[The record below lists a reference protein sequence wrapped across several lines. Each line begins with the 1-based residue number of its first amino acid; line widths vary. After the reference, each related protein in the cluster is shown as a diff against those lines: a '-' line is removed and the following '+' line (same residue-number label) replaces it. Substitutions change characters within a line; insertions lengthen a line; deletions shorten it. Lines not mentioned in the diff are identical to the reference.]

1 VRDRRFLGLL
11 GLNTLVWFAGYQVF
25 AIVPLHLRGMGASL
39 AGSGRFAAFL
49 TLGTASGALLM
60 GRLGDRV
67 GQARLL
73 RTAGALLVAILASYA
88 ALGRPWLFLLL
99 APLHGLL
106 WAGLKTSTMA
116 LATHLLPAEDRA
128 SGLSLFGLSGALGV
142 ALGPLAGLAALPFL
156 GFRVQILATAA
167 AFLVVAAAPG
177 LPRRLPSEQG
187 STEGP
192 WPGRAI
198 LVPAL
203 LVFAW
208 GWGQGLLPPFSAQE
222 ARFLRLAWASALLTC
237 FALGM
242 LASRAL
248 FSALGRGLKPARLLP
263 WLMAG
268 GLAAL
273 GTLALAPGALGRH
286 MAGGALFGASLGLS
300 HTLLFAW
307 AVDLGGPRR
316 GEAVGLMY
324 LAYEAGMGLSAAL
337 VGQAMDAAARAWGE
351 GTGFRAGWALG
362 GLLILLA
369 LPLALVQARR
379 AGGR

>member
-1 VRDRRFLGLL
+1 
-11 GLNTLVWFAGYQVF
+11 
-25 AIVPLHLRGMGASL
+25 
-39 AGSGRFAAFL
+39 
-49 TLGTASGALLM
+49 
-60 GRLGDRV
+60 
-67 GQARLL
+67 
-73 RTAGALLVAILASYA
+73 
-88 ALGRPWLFLLL
+88 
-99 APLHGLL
+99 
-106 WAGLKTSTMA
+106 
-116 LATHLLPAEDRA
+116 
-128 SGLSLFGLSGALGV
+128 
-142 ALGPLAGLAALPFL
+142 
-156 GFRVQILATAA
+156 
-167 AFLVVAAAPG
+167 
-177 LPRRLPSEQG
+177 
-187 STEGP
+187 
-192 WPGRAI
+192 
-198 LVPAL
+198 
-203 LVFAW
+203 
-208 GWGQGLLPPFSAQE
+208 
-222 ARFLRLAWASALLTC
+222 
-237 FALGM
+237 M